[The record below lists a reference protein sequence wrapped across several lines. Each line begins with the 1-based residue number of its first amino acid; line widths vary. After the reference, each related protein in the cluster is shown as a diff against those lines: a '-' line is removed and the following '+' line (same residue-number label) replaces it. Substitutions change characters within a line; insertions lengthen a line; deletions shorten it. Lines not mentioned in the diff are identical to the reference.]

1 MPHFR
6 FTGKNGSGKKVFR
19 EFEAPTKKT
28 AKERVEKLAK
38 SRSLKV
44 ESIEER
50 QLYQYKVRRNGSAI
64 IEGEQEA
71 YSAQDVERAL
81 KKMGYRVES
90 VRKKWFNFKGLVS
103 NDEIV
108 TFIRLS
114 ADLLRQGLPY
124 DQILTLLAAD
134 TTNRTMKDVIR
145 QIQKDLRDGKEG
157 SEVYGK
163 HEDIFGKFAA
173 YMLGVASTSGNMAS
187 VFESTAKFVE
197 RDADFK
203 KNLRRSLFMP
213 MITVL
218 AVIATLLFFIGYV
231 FPITAE
237 MFLEFDIKLPPLTA
251 QALDWSRWLQ
261 ANWIAVTLAHILPFV
276 FAFIAWKSKRGRL
289 MIDKYLIRMPVI
301 GELLHK
307 TSIEIFSRIFHT
319 LYSGSGQNIEVI
331 RIAAEAC
338 RNRYIEKQIKEVAI
352 RRMLEDGEGLIEAM
366 ESAAVFPRS
375 ALSRYRLG
383 AESGSL
389 KENSGL
395 LADYYEKQTTY
406 KMESVINWIN
416 LGINMFIFVA
426 LIYITIV
433 SSEAAII
440 QPNYGGPGRGF

>member
-1 MPHFR
+1 
-6 FTGKNGSGKKVFR
+6 
-19 EFEAPTKKT
+19 
-28 AKERVEKLAK
+28 
-38 SRSLKV
+38 
-44 ESIEER
+44 
-50 QLYQYKVRRNGSAI
+50 
-64 IEGEQEA
+64 
-71 YSAQDVERAL
+71 
-81 KKMGYRVES
+81 
-90 VRKKWFNFKGLVS
+90 
-103 NDEIV
+103 
-108 TFIRLS
+108 
-114 ADLLRQGLPY
+114 
-124 DQILTLLAAD
+124 
-134 TTNRTMKDVIR
+134 
-145 QIQKDLRDGKEG
+145 
-157 SEVYGK
+157 
-163 HEDIFGKFAA
+163 
-173 YMLGVASTSGNMAS
+173 
-187 VFESTAKFVE
+187 
-197 RDADFK
+197 
-203 KNLRRSLFMP
+203 
-213 MITVL
+213 
-218 AVIATLLFFIGYV
+218 
-231 FPITAE
+231 
-237 MFLEFDIKLPPLTA
+237 
-251 QALDWSRWLQ
+251 
-261 ANWIAVTLAHILPFV
+261 
-276 FAFIAWKSKRGRL
+276 
-289 MIDKYLIRMPVI
+289 VI